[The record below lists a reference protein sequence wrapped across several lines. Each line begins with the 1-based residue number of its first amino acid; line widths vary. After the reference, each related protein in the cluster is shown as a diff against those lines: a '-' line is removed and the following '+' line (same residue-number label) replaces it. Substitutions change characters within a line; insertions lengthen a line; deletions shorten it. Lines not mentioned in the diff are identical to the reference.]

1 MTNFDLLVT
10 SRLMIAWFRWTQLF
24 SLPCCVI
31 FHAKFISPW
40 YAYPQNQRHPKA
52 CATGCA
58 PGFLC
63 YKTSKHLKGTNQLSK
78 TSWKV
83 QLSHCRPTLLCD
95 WETMARS
102 ESGIL
107 RLEVLL
113 PKSKAIKGWSQ
124 QSDTSCTYCVHTPM
138 YVYITYIHLQS
149 IYVNRAWVLM
159 TNIIDQ
165 SSIKSEASES
175 PTNDHP
181 RGCFGSAWAPA
192 TSYVNSHEAA
202 YFEENVIPGSVFIRC
217 CRKYDCIMAA
227 NKLWYAPSWRI
238 WRSALP
244 LSFPH
249 HSHLVV
255 ESHGSIDEWHRLT
268 TIQGCTH
275 SERCGAVL
283 EIRPRG
289 RAGAT
294 DIAKV
299 EFQIR

>member
-24 SLPCCVI
+24 SLSCCVI
-31 FHAKFISPW
+31 FHAKSSLLGMHI
-40 YAYPQNQRHPKA
+40 R
-52 CATGCA
+52 
-58 PGFLC
+58 
-63 YKTSKHLKGTNQLSK
+63 KTSGIQKHAPLGVLRASCAIKPQRISKVQTNSK

-217 CRKYDCIMAA
+217 CRKYDCIMVA